1 MIWHPPRMMQLC
13 WGWGGALGPAQGG
26 GHQWKPRG
34 LSWRVPSPAT
44 FQGLWEGTPGLRTL
58 WGSGRGG
65 GVRVCISWGRH
76 GGPHSGSRTPSTP
89 APLPQD
95 EKDQLNEYRGH
106 LSGLA
111 KRAKAIVQLTPRN
124 PTQPTRGRVP
134 LLAVCDYKQ
143 VEVRAWPGGR
153 GHGGGWAWPHSDGSG
168 CCRRRCTRAMSARCW
183 APHSRSTGRCSAA
196 LAVRLPCPPCAS
208 LCPRRTR
215 RPWRLWP
222 GAWSWAG
229 RPAGW

>member
-1 MIWHPPRMMQLC
+1 MAPSPNDAAVLGVGRGTRSCPGRRASVEAQGSVLASAQPCHIPGTVGRNPWSQDIV
-13 WGWGGALGPAQGG
+13 GQWGG
-26 GHQWKPRG
+26 
-34 LSWRVPSPAT
+34 
-44 FQGLWEGTPGLRTL
+44 
-58 WGSGRGG
+58 
-65 GVRVCISWGRH
+65 RVCISWGRH
-76 GGPHSGSRTPSTP
+76 GGPHRGSRTPSTP

-183 APHSRSTGRCSAA
+183 ALHSRSTGRCSAA
-196 LAVRLPCPPCAS
+196 PAVRLPCPPCAS
-208 LCPRRTR
+208 LCPRQTR

-222 GAWSWAG
+222 GTWSWVG

>member
-1 MIWHPPRMMQLC
+1 MVLPREEGVSGSPGACPGERPAPPHSRDRGKEPLVSGHC
-13 WGWGGALGPAQGG
+13 GAAGDMYAFPGA
-26 GHQWKPRG
+26 
-34 LSWRVPSPAT
+34 
-44 FQGLWEGTPGLRTL
+44 GT
-58 WGSGRGG
+58 
-65 GVRVCISWGRH
+65 
-76 GGPHSGSRTPSTP
+76 GGPHRGSWNPPTP
-89 APLPQD
+89 APPPQD

-124 PTQPTRGRVP
+124 PAQPTRGRVP

-143 VEVRAWPGGR
+143 GEVRAWPGGR
-153 GHGGGWAWPHSDGSG
+153 GLGGGWAWPHADGSG

-183 APHSRSTGRCSAA
+183 APHSRSTGKCSAA
-196 LAVRLPCPPCAS
+196 PAARLPCPPCAS
-208 LCPRRTR
+208 SCPRQTR